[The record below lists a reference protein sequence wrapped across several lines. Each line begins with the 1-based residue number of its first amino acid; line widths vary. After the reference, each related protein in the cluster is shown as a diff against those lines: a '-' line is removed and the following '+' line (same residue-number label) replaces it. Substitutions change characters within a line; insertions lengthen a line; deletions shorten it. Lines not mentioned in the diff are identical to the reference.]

1 MTDRVYALYKAME
14 TAVTAVNTLIQD
26 GTSPDQ
32 ISLITRDAD
41 NKYAK
46 YVDFDAD
53 FDNVDAEEGSAFGSI
68 VGALTGLGVA
78 LIPGFGPLFATGP
91 FAAALLAAIG
101 AGSGAITGGIT
112 ATLLDFGADTHD
124 IEYYEHILREGGALV
139 IVDTLTEQEQQ
150 KVEHTLADYH
160 PLQSSD

>member
-1 MTDRVYALYKAME
+1 MTDRIYALYKTME
-14 TAVTAVNTLIQD
+14 TAVSAVNTLIQD
-26 GTSPDQ
+26 GISPDN

-53 FDNVDAEEGSAFGSI
+53 FDNVDAGEGSAFGGI

-101 AGSGAITGGIT
+101 AGTGAITGGIT
-112 ATLLDFGADTHD
+112 ASLLDFGADTHD
-124 IEYYEHILREGGALV
+124 IEYYEHILLEGGALI
-139 IVDTLTEQEQQ
+139 IVDTPTEQEQQ
-150 KVEHTLADYH
+150 TVDRVLAAYH
-160 PLQSSD
+160 PLKSSD